1 MIIDRFRIDDG
12 VNEYAVVIDIT
23 EEDRNQLIA
32 EGYQPWS
39 RYISI
44 NPEHYGREEQLWV
57 K

>member
-1 MIIDRFRIDDG
+1 MIIDRFRIDQG

-32 EGYQPWS
+32 EGYHPWS
-39 RYISI
+39 CYISR
-44 NPEHYGREEQLWV
+44 NPKHYGREEQLWV

>member
-1 MIIDRFRIDDG
+1 MIIDRFRIDQG

-39 RYISI
+39 CYISR